1 MNLGWHFEKIGEMG
15 GAHDGAYRNPLAN
28 SRLLREH
35 KLAREAIQNS
45 VDARRASEVVRV
57 RFSMERVDKDQ
68 LEAIG
73 STLHLMDPS
82 GPVERSQDITDFG
95 VGESDFF
102 EAQIDSDGKSQGI
115 LYIDD
120 YGTHGLGGPSTASR
134 TDELAS
140 RYYRLLLGFGV
151 SDNSDESRGGSF
163 GFGKSVYWEASE
175 VNTVAFYSV
184 FHPDQSTQGTH
195 ARLIVSGLY
204 STHTYKGET
213 YTGRAWLG
221 VRASETFCAPL
232 VDGDAHDMAAQLG
245 FRGRNHDDLG
255 TSMMILGCDLK
266 IDRIRDGIENYWWPR
281 IVDGGLVVD
290 LAEDGTT
297 VDPPNPQEVRELVPY
312 IQAYKMVLG
321 KDDRDDETGV
331 VVRLRASQGREVGR
345 CAIVPAE
352 REDFPDEDT
361 RSHDL
366 KPMFP
371 DINEV
376 AYIRAPRMVVT
387 YHELPA
393 GADVVGAFVADD
405 EIDPVLKLAEPSD
418 HTHWAGDSP
427 RLPDRDKTL
436 VRGLD
441 TRILR
446 VANILRDRL
455 RGETSDSSGS
465 PRPLEE
471 LMGRLFGVRRGGIE
485 PPPPPPPASDV
496 TVSIDSKVESYNG
509 LARLRGQVSVKCRD
523 SYIGTDF
530 DCKVTV
536 GVEILRQD
544 TRTVDEK
551 LAVTL
556 LGAGSSPSQSRD
568 NDGEATRLV
577 RVGESN
583 EVAIDFV
590 SAEYDDYALCQVV
603 VDTEE
608 VK

>member
-15 GAHDGAYRNPLAN
+15 GPHDGAYRNPLAG
-28 SRLLREH
+28 SGLLREH

-45 VDARRASEVVRV
+45 VDAGRDGEVVRV
-57 RFSMERVDKDQ
+57 RFSMERVDKNR
-68 LEAIG
+68 LEEIG

-82 GPVERSQDITDFG
+82 GPVERSQDVTGFG

-102 EAQIDSDGKSQGI
+102 EAQIDSDGKSQGV

-151 SDNSDESRGGSF
+151 SDDSDESRGGSF

-184 FHPDQSTQGTH
+184 FHPDQTTLGAH
-195 ARLIVSGLY
+195 ARLIVAGLY
-204 STHTYKGET
+204 STHPYKGDT

-232 VDGDAHDMAAQLG
+232 VDCDAHDMAAELG
-245 FRGRNHDDLG
+245 FRVRNRTDIG

-266 IDRIRDGIENYWWPR
+266 IDRIREGVENYWWPR
-281 IVDGGLVVD
+281 IVDGGLAVD
-290 LAEDGTT
+290 LVEDGTSA
-297 VDPPNPQEVRELVPY
+297 DPPNPHEVRELVPY
-312 IQAYKMVLG
+312 IQAYALAVG
-321 KDDRDDETGV
+321 KDDRDDDSGV
-331 VVRLRASQGREVGR
+331 VGRLSASRGREVGR
-345 CAIVPAE
+345 CGVVPAV
-352 REDFPDEDT
+352 REDFPDEDS
-361 RSHDL
+361 RSHEL
-366 KPMFP
+366 KPMYP
-371 DINEV
+371 DINEI

-387 YHELPA
+387 YHELPS
-393 GADVVGAFVADD
+393 GPDVVGAFVADD
-405 EIDPVLKLAEPSD
+405 EIDPVLKLAEPPD
-418 HTHWAGDSP
+418 HTRWAGDSA
-427 RLPDRDKTL
+427 RLRDRDKAL

-446 VANILRDRL
+446 IANRLRDRL

-471 LMGRLFGVRRGGIE
+471 LMGRLFGVRRGGE
-485 PPPPPPPASDV
+485 DPPPPPPP
-496 TVSIDSKVESYNG
+496 TSKVSVSTDSIIESRDG
-509 LARLRGQVSVKCRD
+509 QSRLRGRVSVKCRD
-523 SYIGTDF
+523 SYTGADF

-536 GVEILRQD
+536 GVELLRQD
-544 TRTVDEK
+544 TRTVDET

-556 LGAGSSPSQSRD
+556 TAPTSGVSVG
-568 NDGEATRLV
+568 DGQGTHSV
-577 RVGESN
+577 RIGESK
-583 EVAIDFV
+583 EAAIDFV

-608 VK
+608 V

>member
-15 GAHDGAYRNPLAN
+15 GAHDGAYRNPLAG
-28 SRLLREH
+28 SGLLREH

-45 VDARRASEVVRV
+45 VDARREDEVVRV
-57 RFSMERVDKDQ
+57 RFSMERVDKDR
-68 LEAIG
+68 LEVIG
-73 STLHLMDPS
+73 DTLHLLDPC
-82 GPVERSQDITDFG
+82 GPVERSQDVADFG

-120 YGTHGLGGPSTASR
+120 YGTHGLGGPSTASK
-134 TDELAS
+134 TGELTS

-151 SDNSDESRGGSF
+151 SDDSDQSRGGSF

-184 FHPDQSTQGTH
+184 FRPDHSTQGAH

-204 STHTYKGET
+204 SSHTYKGDP

-221 VRASETFCAPL
+221 ARESETFCAPL
-232 VDGDAHDMAAQLG
+232 IDGDAHDMATQLG
-245 FRGRNHDDLG
+245 FNSRNRSDLG

-266 IDRIRDGIENYWWPR
+266 IDLIREGIQNYWWPR
-281 IVDGGLVVD
+281 IVDGGLAVD
-290 LAEDGTT
+290 LINDGT
-297 VDPPNPQEVRELVPY
+297 VVAPPNPRVVRELVPY
-312 IQAYKMVLG
+312 IRAYEMAVG
-321 KDDRDDETGV
+321 ADDQDDDTGV
-331 VVRLRASQGREVGR
+331 VRRVSASRGREVGR
-345 CAIVPAE
+345 CAVVPAE
-352 REDFPDEDT
+352 PDDFPDEDI
-361 RSHDL
+361 RSHEL
-366 KPMFP
+366 KPMYP

-376 AYIRAPRMVVT
+376 AYVRAPRMVVT
-387 YHELPA
+387 YHELPT
-393 GADVVGAFVADD
+393 GPDVVGAFVADD
-405 EIDPVLKLAEPSD
+405 DIDPVLKLAEPPD
-418 HTHWAGDSP
+418 HTRWAGDSA
-427 RLPDRDKTL
+427 RISDSDKAL

-441 TRILR
+441 SRILR
-446 VANILRDRL
+446 VVNRLRDRL

-485 PPPPPPPASDV
+485 PPPPPPPASNV
-496 TVSIDSKVESYNG
+496 TVSTDSRVEGYNG
-509 LARLRGQVSVKCRD
+509 LARLRGRVSVRCRD
-523 SYIGTDF
+523 SYIGADF

-551 LAVTL
+551 LSVTL
-556 LGAGSSPSQSRD
+556 LGAGSGPSQSRD
-568 NDGEATRLV
+568 NDGDATRLV
-577 RVGESN
+577 RVGESK